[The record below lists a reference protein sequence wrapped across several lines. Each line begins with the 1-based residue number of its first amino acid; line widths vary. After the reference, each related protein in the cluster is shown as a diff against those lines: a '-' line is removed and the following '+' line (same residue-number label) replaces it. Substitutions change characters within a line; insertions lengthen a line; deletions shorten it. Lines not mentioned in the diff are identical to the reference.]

1 VAIKIQNS
9 TIIDDGRN
17 IVDAG
22 ITTVSALN
30 ISTTEVISSAR
41 QLKNIASLD
50 ATTTATIE
58 AAIANSPNT
67 FTDLNVTG
75 IATFSD
81 VNITGVVTATEFY
94 KNTIPLITGV
104 GISSDSTR
112 VSTGITDFNFVGAEV
127 TSESTT
133 ATVTIQ
139 KTLTLTRRDAP
150 YATLNSLG
158 AGIPLIIRNG
168 STVTLLA

>member
-1 VAIKIQNS
+1 MAIKIQNS

-58 AAIANSPNT
+58 SAIANAPNT

-75 IATFSD
+75 IATFTNGP
-81 VNITGVVTATEFY
+81 V
-94 KNTIPLITGV
+94 LV
-104 GISSDSTR
+104 GSGT
-112 VSTGITDFNFVGAEV
+112 STGTAGQRLQVTGGAYLSGNLGIGTTLPSSFTIT
-127 TSESTT
+127 
-133 ATVTIQ
+133 
-139 KTLTLTRRDAP
+139 R
-150 YATLNSLG
+150 
-158 AGIPLIIRNG
+158 GILV
-168 STVTLLA
+168 SFFSSA

>member
-1 VAIKIQNS
+1 MAIKIQNS

-50 ATTTATIE
+50 ATTTQTIE
-58 AAIANSPNT
+58 AAIANAPNT

-75 IATFSD
+75 IATFTS
-81 VNITGVVTATEFY
+81 IR
-94 KNTIPLITGV
+94 
-104 GISSDSTR
+104 SSSINN
-112 VSTGITDFNFVGAEV
+112 TGIT
-127 TSESTT
+127 TT
-133 ATVTIQ
+133 AT
-139 KTLTLTRRDAP
+139 LN
-150 YATLNSLG
+150 AT
-158 AGIPLIIRNG
+158 
-168 STVTLLA
+168 T

>member
-1 VAIKIQNS
+1 MAIKIQNS

-50 ATTTATIE
+50 ATTTQTIE
-58 AAIANSPNT
+58 AAIANAPNT

-75 IATFSD
+75 ITTLTSASATNLNVSGVTTSATF
-81 VNITGVVTATEFY
+81 NTGVIGSQTS
-94 KNTIPLITGV
+94 
-104 GISSDSTR
+104 GILT
-112 VSTGITDFNFVGAEV
+112 
-127 TSESTT
+127 TT
-133 ATVTIQ
+133 ATTASQVLDSLPT
-139 KTLTLTRRDAP
+139 
-150 YATLNSLG
+150 ATFQT
-158 AGIPLIIRNG
+158 AR
-168 STVTLLA
+168 